1 MITEVKSL
9 GTLYKRDSKGKIR
22 EWSVEVGFGNNLGAW
37 RVIAGLKDMKLVT
50 SEWKTV
56 TAKNVGKANAT
67 TVTSQAIAEAEAQI
81 TKQKDKGYFE
91 DINDVDKYTKIK
103 PMLAAKYE
111 DVALDFTTK
120 TYITQPKLDGIRCIA
135 RADGLWTRAGKELVS
150 VPHVVKDLKKFFEDN
165 PNAILDGE
173 LYNHDL
179 KDDFNKITSL
189 VRKTKPKPEDI
200 EEAKELVQYH
210 VYDLI
215 SSASNFIDRWFDLN
229 VDSNFGD
236 SIKLVKTDEAKT
248 QEQLDDFYAQYI
260 GSGYEGQMVRQN
272 EPYQQNKRSKFLL
285 KRKEFITEEYK
296 VTGISEGQGN
306 WSGCIKRFHL
316 VDTKGT
322 TFDAG
327 VRGTQDQMKALLESG
342 KQPEWATLRYFELTP
357 DGIPR
362 FPVVIDYGYGKRED

>member
-1 MITEVKSL
+1 M
-9 GTLYKRDSKGKIR
+9 
-22 EWSVEVGFGNNLGAW
+22 
-37 RVIAGLKDMKLVT
+37 
-50 SEWKTV
+50 
-56 TAKNVGKANAT
+56 
-67 TVTSQAIAEAEAQI
+67 
-81 TKQKDKGYFE
+81 
-91 DINDVDKYTKIK
+91 
-103 PMLAAKYE
+103 
-111 DVALDFTTK
+111 
-120 TYITQPKLDGIRCIA
+120 
-135 RADGLWTRAGKELVS
+135 
-150 VPHVVKDLKKFFEDN
+150 
-165 PNAILDGE
+165 
-173 LYNHDL
+173 
-179 KDDFNKITSL
+179 

-248 QEQLDDFYAQYI
+248 QGQLDDFYAQYI